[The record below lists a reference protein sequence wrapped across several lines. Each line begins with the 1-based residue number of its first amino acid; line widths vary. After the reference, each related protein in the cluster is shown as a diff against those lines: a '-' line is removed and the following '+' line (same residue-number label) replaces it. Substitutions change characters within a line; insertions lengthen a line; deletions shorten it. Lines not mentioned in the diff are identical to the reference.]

1 MKKKALPLLA
11 LLASSFATTGVYAKV
26 TYEDALNS
34 QQELIESRRASAAR
48 VPTTG
53 VDPREYQESG
63 TTNEWRTIFSGST
76 TGSVQIPANATEVYV
91 VSTEGARMF
100 PASSPSY
107 DLGTVEAVAY
117 GRFTTVCVTATATGT
132 YSNRVVRG
140 QQNSNSKR
148 CQTSSNH
155 SSTRTATA
163 TFAIQS
169 VMVK

>member
-63 TTNEWRTIFSGST
+63 TTNEWRTIFQEARQAVSKFQPMRQKCMSSAQKGENVS
-76 TGSVQIPANATEVYV
+76 SIIPI
-91 VSTEGARMF
+91 
-100 PASSPSY
+100 
-107 DLGTVEAVAY
+107 L
-117 GRFTTVCVTATATGT
+117 
-132 YSNRVVRG
+132 
-140 QQNSNSKR
+140 
-148 CQTSSNH
+148 
-155 SSTRTATA
+155 
-163 TFAIQS
+163 
-169 VMVK
+169 